1 LIEATIA
8 LTVRFWVG
16 CYATLFDLP
25 ALVCRYG
32 TLFVLLALG
41 RRYGASIGFAAL
53 TPS

>member
-1 LIEATIA
+1 
-8 LTVRFWVG
+8 
-16 CYATLFDLP
+16 LFDLP